1 MQKPDKAIH
10 QAIEKSHKP
19 AREAMI
25 SKFLA
30 SDEFGME
37 INKSYDEMT
46 SNELHTI
53 CESIAVRLYLFNYDY
68 PEFLKQAIKAID

>member
-1 MQKPDKAIH
+1 
-10 QAIEKSHKP
+10 
-19 AREAMI
+19 MI